1 MPVPRPTSRAF
12 VGSRLDTLLV
22 TSASFAFSAE
32 QMAAAPLSG
41 GIFALDVGPRGSPT
55 ASSPLHEAGPT
66 MPIAEETRTV
76 PEKVLKTFCIAVLER
91 VDVPPGEAIE
101 IVDNLVE
108 ADLRGVES
116 HGVVRMPIYVQRLAA
131 RATNPRPAIR
141 IVQETPCSAV
151 VDGDNG
157 MGQIV
162 GIRAMR
168 IAIDKAGANR
178 TCSFVSVRNSNHF
191 GAAAEYAKMA
201 CAHDMIGFAF
211 TIGGINHMV
220 PWGGAEAMLG
230 NNPFAVA
237 LPAGREPAVV
247 LDMACSVAARGKII
261 VAAKEG
267 VPIPADWA
275 VGPDGRP
282 TTDAAE
288 ALKGFVQP
296 VGGPK
301 GYSLTLVVGL
311 LSSMLSGAHFGS
323 EVTHM
328 YDDLERPQNIGHL
341 FGTLPIGL
349 FEEVSAYRRRMEKAV
364 ADMRGVR
371 RAPGV
376 ERVYLPGEREEINA
390 ARLRQDGIPIGLGVL
405 AELDEMGAAY
415 GLNLSGRIGGAA

>member
-1 MPVPRPTSRAF
+1 MSIAEQTRIVSEKALRAF
-12 VGSRLDTLLV
+12 CT
-22 TSASFAFSAE
+22 
-32 QMAAAPLSG
+32 
-41 GIFALDVGPRGSPT
+41 
-55 ASSPLHEAGPT
+55 
-66 MPIAEETRTV
+66 
-76 PEKVLKTFCIAVLER
+76 AVLER
-91 VDVPPGEAIE
+91 VGVPPHDAVE
-101 IVDNLVE
+101 IIDNLVE

-131 RATNPRPAIR
+131 RATNPKPDIK
-141 IVQETPCSAV
+141 IVQDTTSAAV

-162 GIRAMR
+162 GIRAMQ
-168 IAIDKAGANR
+168 IAIDKARANGV
-178 TCSFVSVRNSNHF
+178 CSFVSVRNSNHF

-201 CAHDMIGFAF
+201 CGHDMIGFAF

-237 LPAGREPAVV
+237 LPVGGDFPVV

-267 VPIPADWA
+267 VPIPGDWA
-275 VGPDGRP
+275 VGPDGQP
-282 TTDAAE
+282 TTDAVE

-301 GYSLTLVVGL
+301 GYALTLVIGL
-311 LSSMLSGAHFGS
+311 LSTMLSGAHFGR

-341 FGTLPIGL
+341 FGALPISL
-349 FEEVSAYRRRMEKAV
+349 FEDIATYHKRMQKMVS
-364 ADMRGVR
+364 DMRGAR

-376 ERVYLPGEREEINA
+376 EAIHLPGEREELSA
-390 ARLRQDGIPIGLGVL
+390 ARLRAEGIPIGLGVL
-405 AELDEMGAAY
+405 AELNEMGALY
-415 GLNLSGRIGGAA
+415 GVRLDEALGEGA